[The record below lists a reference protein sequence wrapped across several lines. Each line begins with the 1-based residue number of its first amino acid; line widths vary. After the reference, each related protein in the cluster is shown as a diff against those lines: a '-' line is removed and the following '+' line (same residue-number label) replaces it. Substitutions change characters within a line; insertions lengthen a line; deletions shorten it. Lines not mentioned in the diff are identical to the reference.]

1 MTLLDS
7 NEILEASEQA
17 GHPFHGNQWTVN
29 RMVGEEMQTHTFSK
43 GEKVAVSFNGKHYPG
58 KVVGISHAIRKATIE
73 FPKPGGTY
81 RAQHDFGTI
90 YKHTEPESAPKDE
103 TKNRAALDKI
113 IDRVNKKNEPEGGW
127 SDSDKVPVE
136 FQSYQSKATDA
147 RRESLANRLG
157 EIISAVH
164 VKTYTEIRNGK
175 SVVVHEHEDKR
186 KKQAAPQAAPKRL
199 SREEIKDKV
208 KSAIE
213 TAKEKVGSALQKNEP
228 HSDLSAVKEQSTPT
242 QYKYVEPKVEGDLPH
257 VEQLNSRTGKWEK
270 AFTVRGGL
278 EYAKQLVESRGGK
291 LTVETAHQTTSQTD
305 TPAFRAW
312 FGNSKVVDKDGKPLV
327 VYHGTTSDFSEFKRV
342 DGGNMWG
349 AGHYFAESAED
360 AGQYSTHFPNR
371 MTPKGN
377 AAPNVI
383 PVFLQINN
391 PFVMDAPLT
400 EQTKKLVGKE
410 IGEKIDDYSW
420 PGMKNRDIR
429 QMLKEQF
436 VSSWED
442 ANSVLEKIGFDG
454 LVEKNATA
462 SQSGAR
468 TFMVFKPTQI
478 KSAIGNKGTWS
489 KTDPNITATDHS
501 VDITEMIQAIRR
513 ERLSRRIYEIVK
525 AAHIK
530 TYEREIGGKMVTV
543 HEHEDSRQKW
553 TGGEGGIHLKR
564 VGEGKESKWVTH
576 EGKEIPEHAKK
587 LVIPPAWK
595 NVRVAPDASHDLQAI
610 GEDAKDRVQRI
621 YSEDA
626 TQRAANEKF
635 SRNKELL
642 EKQEKIF
649 RQNEA
654 NRKND
659 VMSIRNHADCMKLIQ
674 ETGIRPGSDADTGA
688 EKKAYGATTL
698 EGRHVIIEGDKVRLQ
713 FVGKKGVNLDIP
725 VDDADTASMLKELK
739 KAAGDNGK
747 LFSVTDAT
755 LRDYSH
761 TLDGGS
767 FKPKDFRTLKGT
779 NTAIEEIAKIKEPA
793 KTLKDYKKMVMAIAK
808 KVSEKLG
815 NTPTIALQ
823 SYINPFVFE
832 SIKPA

>member
-1 MTLLDS
+1 
-7 NEILEASEQA
+7 
-17 GHPFHGNQWTVN
+17 
-29 RMVGEEMQTHTFSK
+29 MVERKSGIESIGVFS
-43 GEKVAVSFNGKHYPG
+43 
-58 KVVGISHAIRKATIE
+58 
-73 FPKPGGTY
+73 
-81 RAQHDFGTI
+81 
-90 YKHTEPESAPKDE
+90 
-103 TKNRAALDKI
+103 
-113 IDRVNKKNEPEGGW
+113 
-127 SDSDKVPVE
+127 
-136 FQSYQSKATDA
+136 
-147 RRESLANRLG
+147 
-157 EIISAVH
+157 
-164 VKTYTEIRNGK
+164 
-175 SVVVHEHEDKR
+175 
-186 KKQAAPQAAPKRL
+186 
-199 SREEIKDKV
+199 
-208 KSAIE
+208 
-213 TAKEKVGSALQKNEP
+213 
-228 HSDLSAVKEQSTPT
+228 
-242 QYKYVEPKVEGDLPH
+242 
-257 VEQLNSRTGKWEK
+257 
-270 AFTVRGGL
+270 
-278 EYAKQLVESRGGK
+278 
-291 LTVETAHQTTSQTD
+291 
-305 TPAFRAW
+305 
-312 FGNSKVVDKDGKPLV
+312 
-327 VYHGTTSDFSEFKRV
+327 
-342 DGGNMWG
+342 
-349 AGHYFAESAED
+349 
-360 AGQYSTHFPNR
+360 PN
-371 MTPKGN
+371 
-377 AAPNVI
+377 
-383 PVFLQINN
+383 
-391 PFVMDAPLT
+391 
-400 EQTKKLVGKE
+400 
-410 IGEKIDDYSW
+410 
-420 PGMKNRDIR
+420 
-429 QMLKEQF
+429 
-436 VSSWED
+436 
-442 ANSVLEKIGFDG
+442 
-454 LVEKNATA
+454 
-462 SQSGAR
+462 
-468 TFMVFKPTQI
+468 QI

-489 KTDPNITATDHS
+489 RTDNNITATDHS

-513 ERLSRRIYEIVK
+513 ERLSRRITEIVK